1 MPEMSTLKICNPGPL
16 PKGTVSGFEG
26 IQLSGGV
33 CEELVTD
40 LTGAVGLRGAAG
52 QHPTPGRA

>member
-1 MPEMSTLKICNPGPL
+1 MPEMSPLKICNPGPL
-16 PKGTVSGFEG
+16 PKGTASAFEG

-40 LTGAVGLRGAAG
+40 LMGAVDLRGAAG
-52 QHPTPGRA
+52 QHPAPGRA